1 MTCLVKEFALSH
13 SVHASKNLKKLMN
26 DRTFNNCSFLC
37 PAAQSPPCSLLLGAE
52 NKMAADVPLL
62 TQDDFLSHLKLQ
74 PVTSKAAFAYR
85 HALKERRV
93 C

>member
-1 MTCLVKEFALSH
+1 MTAVFVPRSAISSL
-13 SVHASKNLKKLMN
+13 
-26 DRTFNNCSFLC
+26 
-37 PAAQSPPCSLLLGAE
+37 LLLGAE

-85 HALKERRV
+85 HALKER
-93 C
+93 

>member
-1 MTCLVKEFALSH
+1 MPRSAI
-13 SVHASKNLKKLMN
+13 
-26 DRTFNNCSFLC
+26 CSL
-37 PAAQSPPCSLLLGAE
+37 LLLGAE

-85 HALKERRV
+85 HALKER
-93 C
+93 

>member
-1 MTCLVKEFALSH
+1 MPRSAISSL
-13 SVHASKNLKKLMN
+13 
-26 DRTFNNCSFLC
+26 
-37 PAAQSPPCSLLLGAE
+37 LLLGAE

-85 HALKERRV
+85 HALKER
-93 C
+93 